1 MKQFLTCGEEDQG
14 EIGRG
19 CGILAE
25 VGRKVVELVKEATA
39 DTTGTY
45 DCDEYLFWEGHFGI
59 ERFENAIEI

>member
-14 EIGRG
+14 EIGWG

-25 VGRKVVELVKEATA
+25 VGRKVVKLVKEATA

-45 DCDEYLFWEGHFGI
+45 ES
-59 ERFENAIEI
+59 

>member
-19 CGILAE
+19 CGILAK

-39 DTTGTY
+39 DTASTY
-45 DCDEYLFWEGHFGI
+45 ES
-59 ERFENAIEI
+59 